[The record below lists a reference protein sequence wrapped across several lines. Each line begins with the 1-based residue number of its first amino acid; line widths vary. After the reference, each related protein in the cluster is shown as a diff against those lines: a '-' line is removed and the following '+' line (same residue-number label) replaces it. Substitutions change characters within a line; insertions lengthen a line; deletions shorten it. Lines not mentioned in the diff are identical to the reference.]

1 MAEKKAVKK
10 SGRKALT
17 YLIIVI
23 IIIAL
28 LAYIFAAAKQSAQI
42 IYLKAPTNATISK
55 TPTIFSI
62 ENKEYAIYL
71 GSVGNNYANIYIA
84 QMPAFVAPLLYVNL
98 TLHNTTRINAG
109 TTYANLEVILNSISN
124 NSVSITLV
132 PVSTNLYLTPDSEK
146 IIIVNVQ
153 QPSAKISIKVAN
165 TSQTTQT
172 TTTIVSTAST
182 TIPAKIANATNTTK
196 EKISKLINE
205 DKFYP
210 LIVNLTS
217 LYRNT
222 SACTPELYNTTY
234 FSYYNAMPSPTY
246 SYHNVSI
253 NTPYDLKMEITGQK
267 GYYIV
272 SFVALTRNAQFNN
285 TAALSINLNLNT
297 STIVNTT
304 INPYGIY
311 GGLNYTVMEKIYEK
325 ASVIGGP
332 CGIYVV
338 H

>member
-1 MAEKKAVKK
+1 MAEKKVVKK
-10 SGRKALT
+10 SGVKAWI
-17 YLIIVI
+17 YLVIAI

-28 LAYIFAAAKQSAQI
+28 LAYVLAATRQSTQI
-42 IYLKAPTNATISK
+42 IYVKAPTNATISK

-98 TLHNTTRINAG
+98 SLHNTTRINAG
-109 TTYANLEVILNSISN
+109 TTYANLEAILDSISS
-124 NSVSITLV
+124 NSVSITLA
-132 PVSTNLYLTPDSEK
+132 PVNTDLYLTPDSEK

-182 TIPAKIANATNTTK
+182 TIPAKTANATNTTK
-196 EKISKLINE
+196 EEISKLINE

-210 LIVNLTS
+210 LMVNLTS
-217 LYRNT
+217 LYSNT

-234 FSYYNAMPSPTY
+234 FSYYNAMPTPTY

-272 SFVALTRNAQFNN
+272 SFVTLTRSPQFNN
-285 TAALSINLNLNT
+285 TVGLSMDLNLNT
-297 STIVNTT
+297 GTIVNTT
-304 INPYGIY
+304 INPYGFY
-311 GGLNYTVMEKIYEK
+311 SGLNYTVMKSIYEK
-325 ASVIGGP
+325 ALVIGGP